1 MFNQDTLTNSLLKQ
15 NIIHKKNLA
24 QMQLEQA
31 YARLAFACTGL
42 AYIYMHA
49 IGTFRQYQDIF
60 LWVTI
65 AYFLST
71 LISIPSIRHRPLSI
85 YRLLVFPLLD
95 TFVVTF
101 AMLMDG
107 GLASGI
113 YFVLLVII
121 FGNSFRFGNI
131 MLRYSQ
137 ACSLIALIAL
147 AIFIDIH
154 TPEKLDYTLLIWQI
168 MALIIIPFYIHLVG
182 EKAETALKM
191 QIEAEESSFH
201 LMDKGPLPIFNF
213 ELGNNKKAQII
224 YANNAMHELFQYEP
238 TRWDKADVDIITLA
252 EDRRELLSF
261 CQSILMNEESPH
273 QKNTAQHIYIRGQ
286 DQSGKVLKLMC
297 TAIAMRWRGDWIG
310 VCFIHDISQRETMKE
325 ELESMH
331 RTTYMSTLVAG
342 IVHDFRNVLTNM
354 IGYAE
359 VMQLNSSN
367 DHERQQLEAI
377 IEAGDRGAALVTH
390 LLSLSKSNHST
401 MDSPFTEGDGLNK
414 ALQNI
419 IGLARLQL
427 PKHIQLICN
436 MDNTLPDLSISVIEI
451 EQILLNLI
459 NNSTHAIA
467 DSGYIKIKIKNAP
480 KHVLSKPGHP
490 CLCIQVSDNGCGIA
504 DCDIDTIFKPFW
516 TSRSNQGGSG
526 LGLSMVQRIIK
537 QNHGHITVSSKPDKK
552 TTFTIHFPP
561 YIASSD
567 QEAIARTAEQ
577 PPQNT
582 KEQILDGYHA
592 LLVDD
597 VSDILN
603 IHQAMLSHMNIT
615 SDLAENGQIA
625 FDLFQDPN
633 KHFDIMITDYK
644 MPIMDGLTLIQKIRA
659 CDTKLPILMISAFGE
674 DDQLQ
679 EVLKNNVTLLNKP
692 INMEALKTNILTTI
706 HNAQ

>member
-15 NIIHKKNLA
+15 NIIHEKNLA
-24 QMQLEQA
+24 QMQIEQA

-42 AYIYMHA
+42 AYIYIHG
-49 IGTFRQYQDIF
+49 IETFRQYQDIF

-71 LISIPSIRHRPLSI
+71 LISIPSIRHQPLSI
-85 YRLLVFPLLD
+85 YRILAFPLLD
-95 TFVVTF
+95 TFVVIF

-107 GLASGI
+107 GLSSGI
-113 YFVLLVII
+113 YFMLLVII
-121 FGNSFRFGNI
+121 FGNNFRFGNI

-137 ACSLIALIAL
+137 AWSLIALICLAL
-147 AIFIDIH
+147 FIDMYSS
-154 TPEKLDYTLLIWQI
+154 ESLDYTLLGWQI
-168 MALIIIPFYIHLVG
+168 MALIIIPFYIHLIG
-182 EKAETALKM
+182 QKAERALKM

-213 ELGNNKKAQII
+213 DLGDNKKPQII
-224 YANNAMHELFQYEP
+224 YANKAMHELFQYNH
-238 TRWDKADVDIITLA
+238 TRWEKADVDIISLA
-252 EDRRELLSF
+252 EDRRELISF
-261 CQSILMNEESPH
+261 CQSILKDESLN

-286 DQSGKVLKLMC
+286 DQSGKILKLMC
-297 TAIAMRWRGDWIG
+297 TAIAMRWRRDRVG

-359 VMQLNSSN
+359 VMQFNSSN
-367 DHERQQLEAI
+367 DHQRQQLESI
-377 IEAGDRGAALVTH
+377 IEAGDRGAALITH
-390 LLSLSKSNHST
+390 LLNLSKSNHST
-401 MDSPFTEGDGLNK
+401 INNMFTEGHGLAK
-414 ALQNI
+414 PLENI

-427 PKHIQLICN
+427 PKQIQLSCSI
-436 MDNTLPDLSISVIEI
+436 DNILPDVGISVVEI

-459 NNSTHAIA
+459 NNSTQAIPE
-467 DSGYIKIKIKNAP
+467 SGYIKIAIKNAA
-480 KHVLSKPGHP
+480 KHDLSKPNHP
-490 CLCIQVSDNGCGIA
+490 CLCIQVSDNGSGIA
-504 DCDIDTIFKPFW
+504 ASDIDTIFKPFW
-516 TSRSNQGGSG
+516 TSRSDQGGSG

-537 QNHGHITVSSKPDKK
+537 QNHGCITVTSIPNQE
-552 TTFTIHFPP
+552 TTFTIHLPP
-561 YIASSD
+561 YIASPV
-567 QEAIARTAEQ
+567 QKTTTQITTPAHNTA
-577 PPQNT
+577 
-582 KEQILDGYHA
+582 KEHTLDGCHA

-597 VSDILN
+597 VTDILK

-644 MPIMDGLTLIQKIRA
+644 MPIMDGLTLIKKIRA
-659 CDTKLPILMISAFGE
+659 DDTKLPILMISAFGE
-674 DDQLQ
+674 DNQLQ
-679 EVLKNNVTLLNKP
+679 EVMKNNVTLLNKP
-692 INMEALKTNILTTI
+692 INMEALKTAILTTI
-706 HNAQ
+706 HST